1 MQTIFWEG
9 TCVKAKVTS
18 VWGANVGSSCRYLYC
33 HHKET
38 KETNSRV
45 LRGGGA
51 LLFGRIVSFIVC
63 NLCLSA
69 YRRIPKVS

>member
-1 MQTIFWEG
+1 MWGLPAG
-9 TCVKAKVTS
+9 TCTVITKKQRKQIVE
-18 VWGANVGSSCRYLYC
+18 SSG
-33 HHKET
+33 E
-38 KETNSRV
+38 
-45 LRGGGA
+45 GGGA